1 MDEKKLKALSEI
13 QRALG
18 MLQGMSYTSDTQVAE
33 CILDAVSIID
43 EALKE
48 VLPDGEEDR

>member
-18 MLQGMSYTSDTQVAE
+18 MLQGMSYTTDTQVAE
-33 CILDAVSIID
+33 CVLDAVAIID
-43 EALKE
+43 EALEE
-48 VLPDGEEDR
+48 VLPGGEAEG